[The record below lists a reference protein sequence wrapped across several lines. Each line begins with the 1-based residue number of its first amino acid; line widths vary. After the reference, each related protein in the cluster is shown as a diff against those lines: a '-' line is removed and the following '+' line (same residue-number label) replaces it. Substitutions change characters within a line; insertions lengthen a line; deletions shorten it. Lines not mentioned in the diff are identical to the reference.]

1 MDRIKAFINGRYE
14 NSDGEFLIKINP
26 VSGVPIARV
35 EKTDNAL
42 LEKATHGAK
51 IAQSEW
57 CSLTGQESG

>member
-1 MDRIKAFINGRYE
+1 MDRIKAFINGCYE

-42 LEKATHGAK
+42 LEKAIHGAK
-51 IAQSEW
+51 IAQSE
-57 CSLTGQESG
+57 

>member
-26 VSGVPIARV
+26 DSGVPIARV

-42 LEKATHGAK
+42 LEKAIHGAK
-51 IAQSEW
+51 IAQCEW